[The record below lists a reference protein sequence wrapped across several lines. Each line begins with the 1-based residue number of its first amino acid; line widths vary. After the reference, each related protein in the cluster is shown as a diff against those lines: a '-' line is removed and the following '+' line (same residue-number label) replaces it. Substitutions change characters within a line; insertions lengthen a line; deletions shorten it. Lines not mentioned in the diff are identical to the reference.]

1 MRQKYLLL
9 VVLAVQA
16 AALPR
21 PAAAEEWNGQTL
33 MRFASRNVATFL
45 GNYGEKQVAVE
56 FRVPPAMKG
65 AGENALLQMLAEQ
78 LTPRGIRL
86 VSRAKFTVQI
96 DCQTR
101 SVRSPEHDT
110 AADEWPVADQAPAA
124 DQRLE
129 LRVTLRMIDALGE
142 VVLDPVM
149 AGTLTDQ
156 AELVRLFGVS
166 GRLGGSGGLS
176 GAVRQPRVSILDDS
190 RARASADG
198 KLSVGVRVKDSPR
211 RLTVR
216 GGYCFAPLDADEEYA
231 ITLHNDSDREVLAAV
246 NVDGLS
252 VFHFSTSR
260 VKEGPRKGMPRY
272 RYYVLAPGKT
282 TTVSGW
288 HKGGGEDGKHQVLSF
303 KVTPLAESA
312 SAKLGKSDRAG
323 VISVE
328 FRSCKIAEKSEPRV
342 QMQDTRTQMI
352 GRTVRVKDAN
362 GKTHDL
368 EVLVA
373 QTQSMTI
380 EGTRVGTGF
389 GTERTVGLKGVS
401 RWIGPIEEVVSIH
414 YERP

>member
-1 MRQKYLLL
+1 MPQKRLLL
-9 VVLAVQA
+9 VVLAVPLA
-16 AALPR
+16 GLPR
-21 PAAAEEWNGQTL
+21 PAAAEEWNGQAL
-33 MRFASRNVATFL
+33 MRFAGRNVATFL

-65 AGENALLQMLAEQ
+65 AGENALLQLLAEQ

-86 VSRAKFTVQI
+86 ASRATFTVQI
-96 DCQTR
+96 DCQAR
-101 SVRSPEHDT
+101 SVRSAEHDT
-110 AADEWPVADQAPAA
+110 AADEWAVADQPPAA

-129 LRVTLRMIDALGE
+129 LRVTLRMIDALGV

-156 AELVRLFGVS
+156 GELVRLFGVS
-166 GRLGGSGGLS
+166 GRLGGGGDL
-176 GAVRQPRVSILDDS
+176 GAAVRRPRVAVHGDT
-190 RARASADG
+190 RARATRDSKYG
-198 KLSVGVRVKDSPR
+198 VSVQVKDSPR
-211 RLTVR
+211 RLAER
-216 GGYCFAPLDADEEYA
+216 GGYCFAPLDPNEEYV

-252 VFHFSTSR
+252 VFHFSTAR

-272 RYYVLAPGKT
+272 RFYVLAPGT
-282 TTVSGW
+282 TTPVSGW
-288 HKGGGEDGKHQVLSF
+288 HKGGGEDGQHQVLSF

-328 FRSCKIAEKSEPRV
+328 FRSCKIEEKSTPRV
-342 QMQDTRTQMI
+342 QLQDTRTHVAA
-352 GRTVRVKDAN
+352 RVVRVKDAN

-373 QTQSMTI
+373 QMQSMTMQ
-380 EGTRVGTGF
+380 GTQVGTGF